1 MSTTITLDEIKA
13 RCEEVGECWLWQ
25 GATSDNG
32 YPIMKRGG
40 GPCLLVRR
48 VVADIKGT
56 PPAAR
61 QPVVV
66 TCGEK
71 CCCNPAHVRFSTVK
85 KVAEAA
91 AKAGAYSSIDR
102 CAKVA
107 KARRIAPGAKLDEGK
122 ARDIRLSAKTS
133 AALATEYGVSLS
145 LIKSIRAGRA
155 WKDYASP
162 FARLGARPQQAR
174 QPLARGA
181 SV

>member
-1 MSTTITLDEIKA
+1 MSAVITLDEIKA
-13 RCEEVGECWLWQ
+13 RCEEVGDCWIWQ
-25 GATSDNG
+25 GATSDTG
-32 YPIMKRGG
+32 YPIMKRGA

-48 VVADIKGT
+48 VVAGIKGT

-71 CCCNPAHVRFSTVK
+71 CCCNPDHVRLSTVK

-107 KARRIAPGAKLDEGK
+107 KARRAAPGAKLNEGK

-162 FARLGARPQQAR
+162 FAGLGARIQQGRA
-174 QPLARGA
+174 AA
-181 SV
+181 